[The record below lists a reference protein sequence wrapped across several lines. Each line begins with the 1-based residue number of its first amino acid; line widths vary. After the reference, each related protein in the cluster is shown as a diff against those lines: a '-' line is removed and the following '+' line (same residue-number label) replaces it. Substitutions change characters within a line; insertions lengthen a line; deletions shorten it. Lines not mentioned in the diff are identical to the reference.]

1 MVRPPARPAESG
13 HIRLQKNLRLK
24 VALARNLGVN
34 AESLMKALRALET
47 EHGAQSCCDE
57 GRFIAAIKS
66 KAKIECRPLWDD
78 LDLRVMDACRKAG
91 FTPRYFQYLALAFA
105 TRNFDRALTDADDWL
120 CVLNAGDDAA
130 PAFTPE
136 DLRLSAFWM
145 ATSAGKTHLLHA
157 CLHLLGRSW
166 DRILILTPSETL
178 TEQHA
183 RKLRETRQFDVFA
196 YPMDGDAGMLGNQ
209 PPDTILVMD
218 INKLSKNKT
227 GDGVTLDISVFDSG
241 RNLVFV
247 DEGHK
252 GGATEESVWKD
263 LQRTLA
269 GLAAPEMDRGLL
281 VEFSATFGQIV
292 DKGGLFDDYTKSIV
306 FDYPYDRFMSDL
318 YGKFPVARTAS
329 GLSQEAVLAA
339 SLLAYWRQWSA
350 WRDRDT
356 QAQIKAIGLE
366 IPEPLWVL
374 LGLSVIGSKPKG
386 QLNAGDKAQT
396 TEVVDTICFLNQIL
410 RRDGIDRLA
419 EFIDAAR
426 AATLAECKGESRHLA
441 SRIVHDLF
449 GWREGTIFVA
459 RTLKSSGK
467 ELALGLAAGDTTRYF
482 GVVNVGEPGKL
493 AELLRPHGI
502 DVAADIMEAPLFER
516 LEHPESPLRILIGS
530 RRFAEGW
537 DSYRPSTLTLL
548 NLGQKEGSLII
559 QMFGRAVRFRGIA
572 NDGKRL
578 AAPGELI
585 QPLQTAYI
593 FGLKADY
600 LTTFIENLRANGID
614 IELQTYRVR
623 KEVDDSAPIRM
634 VVAADPAKE
643 AFPVKL
649 RSKTWLRNVGKVT
662 LSLGG
667 AVTSAA
673 ISEHDGTVTS
683 ARTRLGQDIT
693 NVLHSAIDLI
703 DIDAI
708 YLDMLAWRAN
718 KHWWNLSFD
727 RSAIRSAI
735 ESDKYVVTGLPDSLD
750 TPDRLQSAAT
760 VVVRQMLM
768 RAYRKHEAKHV
779 RYDFAPASSGAPIE
793 YWIGTRGAA

>member
-1 MVRPPARPAESG
+1 MAKPATKKPESG

-24 VALARNLGVN
+24 SALAHDLGVD
-34 AESLMKALRALET
+34 AESIMKALRSLEA
-47 EHGAQSCCDE
+47 EHGAQSCSDE
-57 GRFIAAIKS
+57 GRFIAAAKS
-66 KAKIECRPLWDD
+66 KARVECHSVWDD

-91 FTPRYFQYLALAFA
+91 FTPRYFQYLALVFA
-105 TRNFDRALTDADDWL
+105 ARNFDRALANADEWL
-120 CVLNAGDDAA
+120 CVLNAQDDTA

-157 CLHLLGRSW
+157 CLHLLGRAW

-209 PPDTILVMD
+209 SSDTILVMD

-227 GDGVTLDISVFDSG
+227 GDGVTLDISVFDG
-241 RNLVFV
+241 GKNLVFV

-269 GLAAPEMDRGLL
+269 GLSAPEKDRGLL

-318 YGKFPVARTAS
+318 YGKFPVARTAT
-329 GLSQEAVLAA
+329 GLSQGSVLAA

-350 WRDRDT
+350 WKDADT
-356 QAQIKAIGLE
+356 QAQIKAIGME
-366 IPEPLWVL
+366 IPQPLWVL

-386 QLNAGDKAQT
+386 QLNEGDKAQT
-396 TEVVDTICFLNQIL
+396 TEVVDTICFLNRIL
-410 RRDGIDRLA
+410 CRDGIDRLA

-426 AATLAECKGESRHLA
+426 AATLTECKGKSRDLA
-441 SRIVHDLF
+441 TRIVHDLF
-449 GWREGTIFVA
+449 GWREGATFVA
-459 RTLKSSGK
+459 RTLKSSSK
-467 ELALGLAAGDTTRYF
+467 ELALGLAAGDKTNYF

-493 AELLRPHGI
+493 ADLLRPHGI
-502 DVAADIMEAPLFER
+502 DVAVDIMVTPLFER
-516 LEHPESPLRILIGS
+516 LEHHESPLRILIGS

-559 QMFGRAVRFRGIA
+559 QMFGRAVRFHGIA

-578 AAPGELI
+578 AAPSELI

-600 LTTFIENLRANGID
+600 LTAFIENLRANGID
-614 IELQTYRVR
+614 IEPQTYRVR
-623 KEVDDSAPIRM
+623 KDVDDSAPVRM
-634 VVAADPAKE
+634 VVAADPAKD
-643 AFPVKL
+643 AFHVVL
-649 RSKTWLRNVGKVT
+649 RSKTWLRSVSKVT

-673 ISEHDGTVTS
+673 ISQHDGTVS
-683 ARTRLGQDIT
+683 SERIRLGQDIT
-693 NVLHSAIDLI
+693 HVFRSSIDLL
-703 DIDAI
+703 DFDAI

-718 KHWWNLSFD
+718 KRWWNLSFD
-727 RSAIRSAI
+727 HSVIRTAI

-750 TPDRLQSAAT
+750 TLDRIQSAAT
-760 VVVRQMLM
+760 VLVRQMLM

-779 RYDFAPASSGAPIE
+779 RYDFAPVSSGAPIE
-793 YWIGTRGAA
+793 YWIGTRESA